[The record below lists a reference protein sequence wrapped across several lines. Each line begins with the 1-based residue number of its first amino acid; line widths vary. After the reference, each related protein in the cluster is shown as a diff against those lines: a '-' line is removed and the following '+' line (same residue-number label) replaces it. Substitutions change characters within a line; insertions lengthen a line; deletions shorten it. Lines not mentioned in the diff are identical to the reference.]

1 MWSVLNL
8 RVGRYTGGPVDCVGR
23 DYVDFGRS
31 GLLISTIYDPSMNR
45 YETMVFNSK
54 PPEGNDGDVDFD
66 AEQMIMVLYYSLRED
81 SVSGHRSIV
90 SSQASSLG

>member
-1 MWSVLNL
+1 MRSALNL
-8 RVGRYTGGPVDCVGR
+8 RVGRYTAGPIDCVGR
-23 DYVDFGRS
+23 DYVDFGQS

-66 AEQMIMVLYYSLRED
+66 PEKIMVRYYSLREEA
-81 SVSGHRSIV
+81 VVGHLSIV